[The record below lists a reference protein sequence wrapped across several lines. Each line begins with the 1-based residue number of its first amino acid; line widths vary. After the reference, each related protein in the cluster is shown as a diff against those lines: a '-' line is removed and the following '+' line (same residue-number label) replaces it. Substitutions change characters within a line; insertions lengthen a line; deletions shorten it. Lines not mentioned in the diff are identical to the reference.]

1 MARTKTT
8 TENSMKYYIRING
21 KRSEVTKEEFEKHF
35 PPVTETETETATT
48 E

>member
-1 MARTKTT
+1 MAKSKTT
-8 TENSMKYYIRING
+8 TEEHKYFLYKNG
-21 KRSEVTKEEFEKHF
+21 KKREVTKEEFEKHF